1 MTGAAPAIQ
10 AEGGPSVT
18 QRKERRARGRP
29 TFFCP
34 QCWTEIPESALEC
47 PHCGYDLS
55 SYERLSYEEKLI
67 LSLRHPLREN
77 RMMAIRLLG
86 DLQSERAVAALESM
100 LKSEEDFYVLRETI
114 HALAGIGNAESMRI
128 IRGLR
133 KHPSRL
139 VRTVAGRVAFPDG
152 PRDR

>member
-1 MTGAAPAIQ
+1 MRDRRFKPKMVQ
-10 AEGGPSVT
+10 RVT
-18 QRKERRARGRP
+18 QRKGRKARGHP

-34 QCWTEIPESALEC
+34 QCWTEIPESAREC

-55 SYERLSYEEKLI
+55 IYERLSYEEKLI

-86 DLQSERAVAALESM
+86 DLKSEKAVAALECI
-100 LKSEEDFYVLRETI
+100 LESEQDFYVLRESI
-114 HALAGIGNAESMRI
+114 HALAGIGSAESMRI

-133 KHPSRL
+133 NHPSRL
-139 VRTVAGRVAFPDG
+139 VRIVAGSAAPVED
-152 PRDR
+152 D